1 MYKRHCRQIAGN
13 KSSLL
18 LFPRQKVHSP
28 LSVAQ
33 DVHVSSLAG
42 TIKDGYVLIAG
53 GTLRCLLFN
62 LVRRSL
68 VSCQSFTDQGEAV
81 GGRAEGLAQ
90 EEVPVEEEAGSRM
103 GTHRAEG
110 SAGALVGQV
119 CAGWSEEEPG
129 WEVACKGEE

>member
-18 LFPRQKVHSP
+18 LFTRQKVHSP

-62 LVRRSL
+62 LVWRSL
-68 VSCQSFTDQGEAV
+68 VLSFTDQGEAA
-81 GGRAEGLAQ
+81 GGRAEGLVQ
-90 EEVPVEEEAGSRM
+90 EEVPVEEEAGSKM

-110 SAGALVGQV
+110 SAGALVGPV